1 MKAFK
6 RLTASLLALATAISS
21 MSTMVSSAAET
32 ADLTG
37 ISANEAQTLATM
49 MAEVRSSDI
58 VYYTPYDYYNT
69 VALAP
74 TQHYLSV
81 FTDGTSMASTQVR
94 LYINTNIAGD
104 SYSSSD
110 HFTVGSAYS
119 NYLSIGNITTSNYG
133 TNRKQMLVGITVTG
147 NPGTYAEAFRY
158 QFDSLNVIFTEYALH
173 QASSQSNT
181 PTTLI
186 SEVTDTFSLQKC
198 VYALGDVDRDG
209 DVDSDDS
216 SKVLSYTVNMAQVS
230 SGRTAAEAAYDQLA
244 FELAADFN
252 QDDVVDIRDVLQIN
266 KYVLG

>member
-6 RLTASLLALATAISS
+6 RLTAALLALTTAIGGMSS
-21 MSTMVSSAAET
+21 MVSSAAET
-32 ADLTG
+32 ADLSKL
-37 ISANEAQTLATM
+37 SANEAQALAAM
-49 MAEVRSSDI
+49 MAEVRSSDT
-58 VYYTPYDYYNT
+58 VYYTHYDYYNNT
-69 VALAP
+69 TLAP

-81 FTDGTSMASTQVR
+81 FTDGTSMASSQVR

-104 SYSSSD
+104 NYSSSD

-158 QFDSLNVIFTEYALH
+158 RFDSLDVVFTERALH
-173 QASSQSNT
+173 QASSPSNT
-181 PTTLI
+181 PTTSI
-186 SEVTDTFSLQKC
+186 TEVTDTFSLQKC

-209 DVDSDDS
+209 DVDTNDS
-216 SKVLSYTVNMAQVS
+216 SMIMSYCVQLAQAS
-230 SGRTAAEAAYDQLA
+230 SGRSVAEAAYDQLA

-252 QDDVVDIRDVLQIN
+252 QDGDVSITDVIRIN
-266 KYVLG
+266 NYVNS